1 MIHQKWTIRRTISA
15 TTLPMFIILY
25 RASSRFSPCFT
36 HWRLVAESWV
46 FVVWQALEKTRLVDS
61 HQIVLYVNMFYILLC
76 TFMYTRIYIYIMIY
90 YAYIDSNPYNI
101 RPRVI
106 CQVTNSTLRLG
117 RSQLQLTDHLINK
130 RCLLQIL
137 PNLKGFRYKTAP
149 DHSLPNSGQ
158 PRVVDNSFE
167 FSCGTF
173 RNDSCLAFVI

>member
-1 MIHQKWTIRRTISA
+1 
-15 TTLPMFIILY
+15 
-25 RASSRFSPCFT
+25 
-36 HWRLVAESWV
+36 
-46 FVVWQALEKTRLVDS
+46 
-61 HQIVLYVNMFYILLC
+61 
-76 TFMYTRIYIYIMIY
+76 MIY